1 MAGGQ
6 HHHRTNLD
14 KYHPGYFGKVGMRY
28 CKCCITD
35 AVADVADGGSPQAS
49 ESILEARDQLGQ
61 GERRAF
67 HICQRNG
74 NLRECVGGWL
84 QAGDLG

>member
-28 CKCCITD
+28 FHKTNQQFWKPTINLDKVLPTFG
-35 AVADVADGGSPQAS
+35 DGSWKRKQK
-49 ESILEARDQLGQ
+49 ILTRKALDSRP
-61 GERRAF
+61 R
-67 HICQRNG
+67 
-74 NLRECVGGWL
+74 
-84 QAGDLG
+84 